1 MEKVTVRIGKIG
13 PCSGYAREFPKN
25 CESKDVQWLSETF
38 EISVKRANKILQ
50 AMKEYDP
57 SNQTSNYLVVD
68 LSYRQL
74 ARYTAKRQVE
84 DLNKYWKY
92 PLVLEHI
99 EGKEERG
106 DELKPIE
113 LRPGCREV
121 PFRCR

>member
-1 MEKVTVRIGKIG
+1 MEKVTVRIGRIG
-13 PCSGYAREFPKN
+13 PKSENWSRELRPPS
-25 CESKDVQWLSETF
+25 EDIRWLEVTF
-38 EISVKRANKILQ
+38 EISHKRAYKLWQ
-50 AMKEYDP
+50 SMGQYDP
-57 SNQTSNYLVVD
+57 TNDVSHYAVVD

-84 DLNKYWKY
+84 GLNRFWKY
-92 PLVLEHI
+92 AHVLEHI

-121 PFRCR
+121 PFR